1 MEGYTTK
8 YIWFDEFKFAEVS
21 NIEKTED
28 TAVLKTNPKFC
39 ILAGYAYGKELW
51 KECFSQLNYHKPFKV
66 VIPNHIEGMS
76 ISFIGGLFEEIIENI
91 GVDKLLERITII
103 HPDED
108 FIKRTMDDIAMYKE
122 R

>member
-1 MEGYTTK
+1 M
-8 YIWFDEFKFAEVS
+8 
-21 NIEKTED
+21 
-28 TAVLKTNPKFC
+28 
-39 ILAGYAYGKELW
+39 
-51 KECFSQLNYHKPFKV
+51 
-66 VIPNHIEGMS
+66 VIPSHIEGMS
-76 ISFIGGLFEEIIENI
+76 ISFIGGLFEEMIENI